1 MEDRQK
7 RSQPLSWTVKDPEF
21 TRAGSAGKSG
31 TQDTKYNLC
40 SGTMRGTFWQSRKC
54 GDKPDPWMKE
64 SCLLSPEP
72 LAPSTVPLT

>member
-40 SGTMRGTFWQSRKC
+40 SGTMRGTF
-54 GDKPDPWMKE
+54 
-64 SCLLSPEP
+64 
-72 LAPSTVPLT
+72 